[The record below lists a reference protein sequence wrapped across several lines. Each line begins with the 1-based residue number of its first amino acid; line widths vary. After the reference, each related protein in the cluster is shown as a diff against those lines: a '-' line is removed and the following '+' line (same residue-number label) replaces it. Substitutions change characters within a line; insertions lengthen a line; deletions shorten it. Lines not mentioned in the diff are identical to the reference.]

1 MKDYKIPTLNI
12 NKFSDKE
19 FSLYSFSARDYRKLH
34 IVNENLI
41 KLSDLLEEKY
51 KAGKEIGSENYMKKS
66 KYRFLKTVNIS
77 KNYILDETSI
87 EYCKPEN
94 KIFPKK
100 NEILIVK
107 DGAGDGLG
115 EVALYPYDNLENLDS
130 LSAGIIAI
138 NIKEEK
144 RYYVFGLLKSNH
156 FKNYIDLNT
165 AQGST
170 IRHAKLIA
178 LDYKIPFPTTNNHQN
193 PEKIEKLV
201 SLITQNII
209 DKEEKINE
217 KNQKIDKLIEK
228 ELRENQKSG
237 NNFKYS
243 YPKISEIKKESRL
256 DTGIY
261 EKEFKEID
269 FLIKNY
275 EGGYFSLL
283 SKYSA
288 NRGQNLQISNIGDS
302 IYSNIEKTNF
312 YRLFTNVELTDKRT
326 ISSYRWLGN
335 KNKLTLIPKKTIFLS
350 ADGTVGRC
358 IYIDDAGK
366 SITNIHPWIINK
378 INKNDR
384 DFEDILVSMFLG
396 FLYTKKYYEKIKDKA
411 NGGGI
416 KLNHLQKYLIIP
428 NFPDSKQQKIA
439 KEYYNKIDCNQN
451 LTLDNYLELEKARN
465 DQLGIFQLNMEIF
478 TLREKLEDII
488 DKIINDQKIELNLN
502 Y

>member
-41 KLSDLLEEKY
+41 KLSDLLEEKH

-94 KIFPKK
+94 KVFPKK

-115 EVALYPYDNLENLDS
+115 EVALYPYDNSENLDS

-178 LDYKIPFPTTNNHQN
+178 LDYKIPFPTTNNHQE

-201 SLITQNII
+201 SIITQNII

-217 KNQKIDKLIEK
+217 KNKKIDKLIEK
-228 ELRENQKSG
+228 ELQENQKSE

-269 FLIKNY
+269 FLIRNYGGGFMRFKDFKISFKSGETPKNY
-275 EGGYFSLL
+275 I
-283 SKYSA
+283 
-288 NRGQNLQISNIGDS
+288 Q
-302 IYSNIEKTNF
+302 
-312 YRLFTNVELTDKRT
+312 
-326 ISSYRWLGN
+326 
-335 KNKLTLIPKKTIFLS
+335 KNKGSYIWVSNRDFRKNIWKSFTEINAQYVKNTVPINSILFSRRAPAGVNQVILEDHNMIVNDGIKIITSNKFDHSNVIFISLFFNSSLFQNILIQLS
-350 ADGTVGRC
+350 GGGVFG
-358 IYIDDAGK
+358 GM
-366 SITNIHPWIINK
+366 TNI
-378 INKNDR
+378 
-384 DFEDILVSMFLG
+384 DIENML
-396 FLYTKKYYEKIKDKA
+396 
-411 NGGGI
+411 
-416 KLNHLQKYLIIP
+416 IP
-428 NFPDSKQQKIA
+428 NFSDQKQQEIA
-439 KEYYNKIDCNQN
+439 KEYYNKINNNQN
-451 LTLDNYLELEKARN
+451 LNLDNYLELEKARN

-478 TLREKLEDII
+478 TLREKLENII
-488 DKIINDQKIELNLN
+488 DKIINDKKIDINLN

>member
-19 FSLYSFSARDYRKLH
+19 FSFYSFSARDYRKLH

-41 KLSDLLEEKY
+41 KLSDLLEEKH

-77 KNYILDETSI
+77 RNYTLDEASI

-94 KIFPKK
+94 KVFPKK

-107 DGAGDGLG
+107 DGAGNGLG
-115 EVALYPYDNLENLDS
+115 EVALYSYDNKENFDS

-138 NIKEEK
+138 DVKEDF
-144 RYYVFGLLKSNH
+144 RFYVLGILKSQH
-156 FKNYIDLNT
+156 FKDYIDINT

-178 LDYKIPFPTTNNHQN
+178 LDYKIPFPTINNNQN

-201 SLITQNII
+201 SIITQNII

-217 KNQKIDKLIEK
+217 KNKKIDELIEK
-228 ELRENQKSG
+228 ELRENQKSE
-237 NNFKYS
+237 NNFKYA

-261 EKEFKEID
+261 EREFKEID
-269 FLIKNY
+269 FLIRNY
-275 EGGYFSLL
+275 EGGYINFEDSGFKRKKGPNLAISVIGRSYYSDIKHNQNFKQLIL
-283 SKYSA
+283 SKHVTDEGGLKANQYIGSSA
-288 NRGQNLQISNIGDS
+288 KLPILKKFDFLLFARGDIGRVILIDDILIGATSNFDVFFISSKKQNWENIFALCYFKYLRNIGFW
-302 IYSNIEKTNF
+302 EF
-312 YRLFTNVELTDKRT
+312 YGVGGSGASSLTD
-326 ISSYRWLGN
+326 YYF
-335 KNKLTLIPKKTIFLS
+335 KKVNL
-350 ADGTVGRC
+350 
-358 IYIDDAGK
+358 
-366 SITNIHPWIINK
+366 
-378 INKNDR
+378 
-384 DFEDILVSMFLG
+384 
-396 FLYTKKYYEKIKDKA
+396 
-411 NGGGI
+411 
-416 KLNHLQKYLIIP
+416 P
-428 NFPDSKQQKIA
+428 NFPDSKQQEIA
-439 KEYYNKIDCNQN
+439 KEYYNKINKNQN
-451 LTLDNYLELEKARN
+451 LNLDNYLELEKARN

-488 DKIINDQKIELNLN
+488 DKIINDQNININLN